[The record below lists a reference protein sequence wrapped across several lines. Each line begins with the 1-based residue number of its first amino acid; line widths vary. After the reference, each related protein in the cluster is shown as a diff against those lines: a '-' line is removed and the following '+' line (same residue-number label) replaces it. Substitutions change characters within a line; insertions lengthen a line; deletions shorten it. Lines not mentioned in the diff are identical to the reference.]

1 MENRL
6 LVISG
11 ERRERG
17 RGNIGVGN
25 QEVKTISYKIRYKN
39 IFYYTENIANVL

>member
-1 MENRL
+1 MENKL
-6 LVISG
+6 LVMIG
-11 ERRERG
+11 ERRERR

-25 QEVKTISYKIRYKN
+25 QEVQTISYKISYKN